1 MNNKFEE
8 LTILFVE
15 NDPIVRTELGIVLKK
30 LTRNVYIVNNEIDA
44 VNLYNENKN
53 DIDLILCSMNDSDT
67 GALELLK
74 QIRINNKKLSFILIS
89 KTFSTNNLMEAIKYN
104 VTDTLTKPIIIKKL
118 IMSLYNACEEKLNK
132 KTNHINE
139 EEVQSYIDALNKVAI
154 VSKTDLKGKIT
165 YVNDIFCEI
174 AQYSREELIGKSHS
188 IVRHPDMPKKA
199 FEELWDKLKNRQKW
213 QGKVKNRA
221 KDGSAYFV
229 NATISPLYDCK
240 GCDVVGYIGIRFLI
254 TVDENEKREFK
265 KKVIVNF
272 QNTKK
277 REVEL
282 LSKIE
287 NLENI
292 LESSKYLRKELEYQ
306 QMRSLKLVNQLNHY
320 EKEISIITD
329 KNNRLVSNSNT
340 KISELSKGNL
350 ELKEQNEKLESVI
363 RIQKIKLDE
372 ALKTVKNLEDML
384 FEHRKRTDSLK
395 ELIVFR
401 ESEIVNLK
409 KNN

>member
-1 MNNKFEE
+1 MHNKFKE

-15 NDPIVRTELGIVLKK
+15 NDPVVRTELGIVLKK
-30 LTRNVYIVNNEIDA
+30 LIKYVYIVDNEIEA
-44 VNLYNENKN
+44 INLYRENRQN
-53 DIDLILCSMNDSDT
+53 IDLILCSMNGYET

-74 QIRINNKKLSFILIS
+74 QIRINDKKLSFILIS
-89 KTFSTNNLMEAIKYN
+89 ESYNLNNLLEAIKYN
-104 VTDTLTKPIIIKKL
+104 VTDTLSKPIIIKNL

-132 KTNHINE
+132 NPNHINE

-154 VSKTDLKGKIT
+154 VSKTDLKGRIT

-199 FEELWDKLKNRQKW
+199 FEELWDKLKNKQKW

-240 GCDVVGYIGIRFLI
+240 GCDVVGYIGIRFLTTI
-254 TVDENEKREFK
+254 DENEKREFK
-265 KKVIVNF
+265 KKVIVNL

-277 REVEL
+277 REIEL

-287 NLENI
+287 NMENI
-292 LESSKYLRKELEYQ
+292 LESSKYLRKELEYE

-329 KNNRLVSNSNT
+329 KNNRLVSNTNT
-340 KISELSKGNL
+340 KLSELSKGNL
-350 ELKEQNEKLESVI
+350 ELKEQNEKLETIVK
-363 RIQKIKLDE
+363 IQKTKLE
-372 ALKTVKNLEDML
+372 ESLKTVEKLENIL
-384 FEHRKRTDSLK
+384 FEHRKRIDNLK
-395 ELIVFR
+395 DVIAFR
-401 ESEIVNLK
+401 ESEISKLK

>member
-1 MNNKFEE
+1 MHNKFKE

-15 NDPIVRTELGIVLKK
+15 NDPIVRTDLGIVLKK
-30 LTRNVYIVNNEIDA
+30 LIKKVYIVNNEIEA
-44 VNLYNENKN
+44 ISLYKENKK
-53 DIDLILCSMNDSDT
+53 DIDLILCSMNDFDM

-74 QIRINNKKLSFILIS
+74 QIRIYDKKLSFILLS
-89 KTFSTNNLMEAIKYN
+89 ESFTTNNLLEAIKYN
-104 VTDTLTKPIIIKKL
+104 VTDTLLKPVIIKKL

-132 KTNHINE
+132 NLNHTNE

-154 VSKTDLKGKIT
+154 VSKTDLKGRIT

-199 FEELWDKLKNRQKW
+199 FVELWDNLKNRKKW

-240 GCDVVGYIGIRFLI
+240 GCDVVGYIGIRFLT

-265 KKVIVNF
+265 KKVIVNI

-277 REVEL
+277 RELEL

-292 LESSKYLRKELEYQ
+292 LESSKYLRKELEYE
-306 QMRSLKLVNQLNHY
+306 QMRSMKLVNQLNHY
-320 EKEISIITD
+320 EKEISTICE
-329 KNNRLVSNSNT
+329 KNNRLVSNTNT
-340 KISELSKGNL
+340 KMSELSKGNS
-350 ELKEQNEKLESVI
+350 ELKEQNDKLETIVK
-363 RIQKIKLDE
+363 IQKIKLDE

-384 FEHRKRTDSLK
+384 CEHRKRIDDLK
-395 ELIVFR
+395 DVISFR
-401 ESEIVNLK
+401 ESEIINLK
-409 KNN
+409 K